1 VGPDGRV
8 QRSERAD
15 YLVAMS
21 TISVVVP
28 CHNGE
33 AYLEEALS
41 SIGDQTRAP
50 DEVIVVD
57 DGSTD
62 RSAAIARRAGATV
75 LQQPNRGEGSARNRG
90 IQHARGDLVAFLDAD
105 DRWLPHH
112 LETIGGLLDDH
123 PDATVA
129 CGAVQQFGTAHDYR
143 PGYVRPGPPTYVLDA
158 AFRDWLHLTIG
169 AVIRR
174 EALLEIGGF
183 DEEERYSVDF
193 DLWLR
198 LALDHRFVATDQV
211 TSEWRW
217 HPGQQSATPLRQDA
231 AVYRFRRRF
240 IEMLEDRGDPR
251 CARLEHLFNRVWLRD
266 LRAASIRQPD
276 LRRVWSL
283 AQFAPQVR
291 PYRGIR
297 PAQDVAERPRRLRPT
312 LPRGASER

>member
-1 VGPDGRV
+1 MVVRTSGCHLSGGVDYD
-8 QRSERAD
+8 RAM
-15 YLVAMS
+15 A

-33 AYLEEALS
+33 VFLEEALG
-41 SIGDQTRAP
+41 SIVGQTRAP

-75 LQQPNRGEGSARNRG
+75 LQQPNGGEGAARNRG
-90 IQHARGDLVAFLDAD
+90 IGHARGDLIASLDAD

-112 LETIGGLLDDH
+112 LETLGALLDDH
-123 PDATVA
+123 PGATVA
-129 CGAVQQFGTAHDYR
+129 FGAVQQFGTSHDYR
-143 PGYVRPGPPTYVLDA
+143 PGYVRPGPPAYVLDA

-169 AVIRR
+169 SVIRR
-174 EALLEIGGF
+174 EALLDIGGF
-183 DEEERYSVDF
+183 DERERYSVDF

-198 LALDHRFVATDQV
+198 LAVDHLFVATDLV

-240 IEMLEDRGDPR
+240 IETLEDRGDPR
-251 CARLEHLFNRVWLRD
+251 CDRLEHLFNRVWLRD
-266 LRAASIRQPD
+266 LRAAVVRQPD
-276 LRRVWSL
+276 LRRAWSL
-283 AQFAPQVR
+283 APHAPLVR
-291 PYRGIR
+291 PHRGIK
-297 PAQDVAERPRRLRPT
+297 PRQEAGDATPHRSSR
-312 LPRGASER
+312 